1 MEFHISF
8 AARVRDM
15 CHLGAPEKEIAE
27 MLGVS
32 THTLAK
38 WRQDYPEFEMA
49 YQLGRTEADAKVAA
63 KLFRRTQGYEY
74 TKTKTKQNADG
85 EIVEEVTET
94 VHVPPDVGACI
105 FWLTN
110 RRPDLW
116 QQRVERTLP
125 NGGNI
130 PLDNV
135 SDIELARRVA
145 FLLAKAA
152 QELMDSNQPRSI
164 EHGHTTD
171 QS

>member
-1 MEFHISF
+1 MDFHISF

-27 MLGVS
+27 MLGCSVS
-32 THTLAK
+32 ALAR
-38 WRQDYPEFEMA
+38 WREEYPEFNMA
-49 YQLGRTEADAKVAA
+49 YQVGRAEANAKVAA

-74 TKTKTKQNADG
+74 TKTKTKVNADG
-85 EIVEEVTET
+85 DVIEEITET

-145 FLLAKAA
+145 FLLAKAG
-152 QELMDSNQPRSI
+152 QVFLETQPRTI
-164 EHGHTTD
+164 EHD
-171 QS
+171 DASQSKT